1 MVIYSLYIINKYGG
15 LIYQQDFQ
23 ITGQAKLSMNN
34 HLMIGSTFHGIHAIT
49 RQLAPVQGSGGIEV
63 LETDTFK
70 LQCFQATTG
79 TKFYMVAEPNQSDLD
94 SILQKIYNLYA
105 DYVLKN
111 PFYELEQPI
120 RCEQFDIEL
129 TKLIASPDRY

>member
-1 MVIYSLYIINKYGG
+1 
-15 LIYQQDFQ
+15 
-23 ITGQAKLSMNN
+23 
-34 HLMIGSTFHGIHAIT
+34 
-49 RQLAPVQGSGGIEV
+49 
-63 LETDTFK
+63 
-70 LQCFQATTG
+70 LQCFQATTGNYNANNIIIIIG